1 MAELASAIEGNRALT
16 NKLES
21 SDKSLNR
28 EDNDKMEVCIIY
40 LQEKI
45 A

>member
-1 MAELASAIEGNRALT
+1 MAELASAIESNRAKINRT
-16 NKLES
+16 ES
-21 SDKSLNR
+21 TDKSLKR
-28 EDNDKMEVCIIY
+28 EDSDQMEVCIIY